1 MIATNPTSKRI
12 LLVQLADIG
21 DLILTTP
28 ALYALRTAQPNAHL
42 TLLTTRHSVPVL
54 EADLVDEVITL
65 DRRQFNSS
73 LAFFRTD
80 TLKQIFAL
88 REKHFDTVVF
98 FHHLTLWLGTLK
110 FALIARATGARRV
123 IGLDNGNGWFLTEKV
138 HDDGFGAKHQARY
151 WLSLVE
157 RLGVEAA
164 DQRAQ
169 VAFDS
174 GVLPIPATTQKRVI
188 IHTGSGGYSVARRWL
203 PSHFAVVADALLE
216 QQAQVIFVGTPADGA
231 DEAMQLM
238 KMRPLS
244 LVGKTSLTQLADL
257 IRSADLYIGADSG
270 VMHIAATVRTPVIA
284 IFGSSNA
291 EAWGPWSP
299 NGNVVVLQSFPL
311 CSPCSY
317 VGHRV
322 GAREGCAARTCMVI
336 VTPQQVLNAA
346 DKLLNGQTIASPMP
360 PVLPR
365 TQAPKVLFAEI
376 DHDWMGEATFGE
388 LVGEFLVSGRLHL
401 VVFSEYATLLQS
413 QRDPIVKVILE
424 RAALVV
430 PCGAV
435 LAWAGNWKRQ
445 HLPQVL
451 DETTLLADLLQVCQA
466 KGATVFLVGRF
477 SERAVTV
484 LKQELPQLQAVGS
497 DERGDNPKYEADV
510 AAKVNASGANVLLMG
525 GDKAEAN
532 KWLARNSPRLQVSI
546 ALAIGD
552 DLMRDLAGRTPEA
565 PEWMREVRL
574 GWLYL
579 LFRQPKRWAAVWR
592 VPRFV
597 ARIVLK
603 G

>member
-1 MIATNPTSKRI
+1 MNPENPTTKRI

-28 ALYALRTAQPNAHL
+28 SLYALRIAQPNAHL
-42 TLLTTRHSVPVL
+42 TLLTTRHSAAIL
-54 EADLVDEVITL
+54 EVGLVDEVITL
-65 DRRQFNSS
+65 DRKQFNSS
-73 LAFFRTD
+73 LGFFRTD

-88 REKHFDTVVF
+88 RKLQFDTVVF
-98 FHHLTLWLGTLK
+98 FHHLTLRLGTIK
-110 FALIARATGARRV
+110 FAVIARATGASRI
-123 IGLDNGNGWFLTEKV
+123 IGLDNGNGWFLTERVK
-138 HDDGFGAKHQARY
+138 DDGFGAKHQTRY

-157 RLGVEAA
+157 RLGAEAA

-169 VAFDS
+169 MAFDR

-203 PSHFAVVADALLE
+203 PSHFAAVADALME

-231 DEAMQLM
+231 DDTIQQMN
-238 KMRPLS
+238 MRPLN

-270 VMHIAATVRTPVIA
+270 VMHIAATVRTPLIA

-291 EAWGPWSP
+291 DTWGPWSP
-299 NGNVVVLQSFPL
+299 GGNTVILRSSPL

-317 VGHRV
+317 VGHRI
-322 GAREGCAARTCMVI
+322 GAREGCAARTCMVM

-346 DKLLNGQTIASPMP
+346 NQLLNGQTGVPTP
-360 PVLPR
+360 FPKLPCSL
-365 TQAPKVLFAEI
+365 APKVTFLGF
-376 DHDWMGEATFGE
+376 DHDWIGITTFGDLIDE
-388 LVGEFLVSGRLHL
+388 YLAVNEFHL
-401 VVFSEYATLLQS
+401 VILSDYQYMLETQS
-413 QRDPIVKVILE
+413 DPILRVILE

-445 HLPQVL
+445 YLPQVL
-451 DETTLLADLLQVCQA
+451 DETTLLSQLIERTQSKSSIFLL
-466 KGATVFLVGRF
+466 GRF
-477 SERAVTV
+477 ADRAAQS
-484 LKQELPQLQAVGS
+484 LQQELSQLNIAGN
-497 DERGDNPKYEADV
+497 DERGDAAKYEADLV
-510 AAKVNASGANVLLMG
+510 AKINASGANVLLMG
-525 GDKAEAN
+525 GSKSDAN
-532 KWLARNSPRLQVSI
+532 KWLARNSPRLQVHV

-552 DLMRDLAGRTPEA
+552 DLMRDLAGRTPQA
-565 PEWMREVRL
+565 PEWMRDLRL

-579 LFRQPKRWAAVWR
+579 LVRQPKRWTALWR
-592 VPRFV
+592 LPRFV
-597 ARIVLK
+597 LQLVLK